1 MRLESFLDN
10 YITAATQ
17 IRITCKQDAE
27 IFFEGYKGEL
37 ANYPEMEKIALDLWI
52 YDIHADDDILV
63 IVISY

>member
-10 YITAATQ
+10 YVDATTQ
-17 IRITCKQDAE
+17 IRITCKQDPG

-37 ANYPEMEKIALDLWI
+37 ANDPELENIALGLWI
-52 YDIHADDDILV
+52 YDLYADDDILV